1 VKHGAH
7 LSDGRPVSV
16 ELVRQTIADVAGHLG
31 ASLGGEQLARAARI
45 YEQMITS
52 GDFPEF
58 LTLVAYEY
66 ID

>member
-1 VKHGAH
+1 
-7 LSDGRPVSV
+7 
-16 ELVRQTIADVAGHLG
+16 VAEGLRG
-31 ASLGGEQLARAARI
+31 SIGGEQLARAARMF
-45 YEQMITS
+45 EEMTAG

>member
-1 VKHGAH
+1 VKHGAR
-7 LSDGRPVSV
+7 LSDGRPVSAG
-16 ELVRQTIADVAGHLG
+16 LVKQTIADVAETLRG
-31 ASLGGEQLARAARI
+31 SLGGDQLARAARI

-58 LTLVAYEY
+58 LTLAAYEY

>member
-1 VKHGAH
+1 VK
-7 LSDGRPVSV
+7 R
-16 ELVRQTIADVAGHLG
+16 TIADVAE
-31 ASLGGEQLARAARI
+31 SLRGSIGGEQLARAARI
-45 YEQMITS
+45 YEQMMTS